1 MVFNIV
7 HDMDIVRSKS
17 TRLDQRVP
25 YIEWVGTDVAY
36 LNLLEEKERR
46 VFKSHLP
53 YSLLPEKIK
62 TSPCKVSDLFQ
73 IVQMN
78 VRGCIVCNAMC
89 QRVMYEV
96 L

>member
-25 YIEWVGTDVAY
+25 YIEWVGTDVAD
-36 LNLLEEKERR
+36 LNLIEEKEHR

-78 VRGCIVCNAMC
+78 VRGCMVCNVMC
-89 QRVMYEV
+89 QRVMYGV
-96 L
+96 S

>member
-25 YIEWVGTDVAY
+25 YIEWVGTDVAD
-36 LNLLEEKERR
+36 LNLIEEKERR

-78 VRGCIVCNAMC
+78 VRGCIVFNVMC